1 METGHIKLKTA
12 GLSTAAILIV
22 ESTASLLNY
31 PGVSPLVVTGVA
43 RSLEIILLSVICYLT
58 ESDGINAL
66 GIFPKRI
73 ISGLLRGLLWSAGFG
88 LVVGLT
94 AVVLMA
100 AGLHP
105 ADLIAASLPSTQPGL
120 LFFFVVGGIIG
131 PVAEEMFFRGM
142 LYGCFRRWGMWAA
155 LLLST
160 AVFVLA
166 HAIFHRIP
174 LPQIVGGILFA
185 IAYER
190 EKNLLVPIT
199 IHVLG
204 NLAIFAVALFK

>member
-1 METGHIKLKTA
+1 M
-12 GLSTAAILIV
+12 AAILII
-22 ESTASLLNY
+22 ESLASLLSN
-31 PGVSPLVVTGVA
+31 PGVAPLVITGVA
-43 RSLEIILLSVICYLT
+43 RSLEITLLPVICCLT
-58 ESDGINAL
+58 ESEGIKTL

-73 ISGLLRGLLWSAGFG
+73 IPGILRGFLWSAGFG
-88 LVVGLT
+88 LIVGLA
-94 AVVLMA
+94 AVILMA

-105 ADLIAASLPSTQPGL
+105 ADLIAASLPSAQPGL

-142 LYGCFRRWGMWAA
+142 LYGYFRSWGMWPA

-185 IAYER
+185 IAYEK
-190 EKNLLVPIT
+190 EKNLMVPIT

-204 NLAIFAVALFK
+204 NLAIFTIAIL